1 MNKNNLLKI
10 LLLMVICG
18 IFGFIYETI
27 FYRIDLGYFVKRGDT
42 LGPWLPIY
50 AFGGLFIYL
59 ITKKYKKNI
68 PMIFILSLLTAG
80 LLEYITGYVLL
91 EFFNLRLWDYNNEIL
106 NFGNINGF
114 ICFRSVLFFG
124 LSGILLI
131 KIIVPMLDK
140 FEEKVSQKTL
150 TISSIVP
157 SLLFLIDVLTHNLVN
172 LFK

>member
-1 MNKNNLLKI
+1 MNKNSVFKI

-27 FYRIDLGYFVKRGDT
+27 FYRIDLGYFIKRGDT

-50 AFGGLFIYL
+50 ACGGLLIY
-59 ITKKYKKNI
+59 IVTRKYKDNI
-68 PMIFILSLLTAG
+68 FMIFILSLIVCG

-91 EFFNLRLWDYNNEIL
+91 EFFDLRLWDYNNEIL

-131 KIIVPMLDK
+131 KVIVPLLDK
-140 FEEKVSQKTL
+140 FEEKVSQKVL
-150 TISSIVP
+150 TISSVLP
-157 SLLFLIDVLTHNLVN
+157 SLLFLIDVLTHNLVS
-172 LFK
+172 LFR